1 MFKRFRISD
10 GRRGT
15 VLVMAA
21 CLITV
26 VLIMG
31 ACAIDM
37 GFLWSVQTQAQA
49 AADSAA
55 LAGARGLPISAAQV
69 LSYAQQA
76 ASLNKANGQAVT
88 LNSSDVVLGTW
99 NGNTRTF
106 TAGAQNANAVQ
117 VTVNLT
123 SARGNPV
130 GTFFAGAMGI
140 RSNNVSTTATAAV
153 KQWDVVFDQDI
164 SESYNTDLSNA
175 VAGTQDALASF
186 QQYAPWSNFGVA
198 QHGGW
203 GSTWASLQPV
213 GANFSSLNTTIGK
226 LVDCANSTLKNT
238 YNVYGGT
245 NTSIAVTT
253 LTPDCCGSD
262 LATGLQQAINM
273 FTSAAYTSSAPPGT
287 RKAIIVS
294 SDGMSNANANGQHG
308 GDTDTQLNTLATQ
321 TAATAWNSYGISV
334 FVLLYYHGSDTEDDV
349 TVLRSLVQGEGTYT
363 QVNDAS
369 DVPGA
374 LQSIIVGNLKYNL
387 VK

>member
-1 MFKRFRISD
+1 MFKRFRSAD
-10 GRRGT
+10 FRRGT

-21 CLITV
+21 CLMSV
-26 VLIMG
+26 VLIVG

-37 GFLWSVQTQAQA
+37 GFLSRIQTQAQA
-49 AADSAA
+49 AADAAA

-69 LSYAQQA
+69 LSYAQDA
-76 ASLNKANGQAVT
+76 ASRNTANGQAVT
-88 LNSSDVVLGTW
+88 LNASDVVLGTW
-99 NGNTRTF
+99 NANTRTF
-106 TAGAQNANAVQ
+106 TAGVQSANAVQ

-123 SARGNPV
+123 STRGNPV

-140 RSNNVSTTATAAV
+140 RSNNVSTTAIAAV
-153 KQWDVVFDQDI
+153 KQWDVVFSQDI
-164 SESYNTDLSNA
+164 SASYATDLSNA

-186 QQYAPWSNFGVA
+186 KQYAPWSNFGVA

-203 GSTWASLQPV
+203 GSTWASLQQV

-226 LVDCANSTLKNT
+226 LRDCQSVSGNT

-253 LTPDCCGSD
+253 TTPACCGSD

-273 FTSAAYTSSAPPGT
+273 FTSAAYTSTAPPGT

-294 SDGMSNANANGQHG
+294 SDGMSNQNSNGQHG
-308 GDTDTQLNTLATQ
+308 SMNDTQLNNLAAQ
-321 TAATAWNSYGISV
+321 TAATAWNTYGISV
-334 FVLLYYHGSDTEDDV
+334 FVLLYYHGSDTQNDI
-349 TVLRSLVQGEGTYT
+349 TVLKSLVEGEGTYT
-363 QVNDAS
+363 QVNDPS

-374 LQSIIVGNLKYNL
+374 LQSIIVGNLKYAL